1 MNLADDIKKF
11 FKGEVYDDEATL
23 QTYSHD
29 ASLFEIKP
37 ALVVAP
43 KDAKDIEAL
52 VKFATKYKGISLTPR
67 SGGTDMSGA
76 ALTESVVVDMQK
88 HLNHVKEVKEEYAIT
103 EPGVFYRD
111 FEAATLRKGLLLPSY
126 PASREICTVGGMV
139 ANNSG
144 GEKTLVYGKTER
156 YVASLKAVLADGKE
170 YELKALSEPELKKKM
185 RSRTFEGKLYKGLH
199 ALVTKNAEL
208 LKRAKPN
215 VPKNAAGYYLWNVW
229 DSERRIFDITKLFV
243 GSQGTLGIVTEI
255 KFKLIKPKPYAKML
269 VLFLRDTSVLGE
281 LAKTA
286 LQFSPESFESFDD
299 NTLKL
304 VFRYLPDLVKLIK
317 PKNMFSLALKFL
329 PEAWMILT
337 GGFPKLVMLL
347 EFTGDTE
354 EEALK
359 KMRACAVGL
368 KKFPLKMRQVASDEE
383 ARKYWVMRRESFN
396 LLRNHL
402 KNKRTAPF
410 IDDVVVRPDLLP
422 QFLPQ
427 LNHVLESYKS
437 LTYTIA
443 GHVGDGN
450 FHIIPL
456 MDMRDP
462 DSKKIIADLSKKV
475 YGLVLK
481 FGGSI
486 TGEHNDG
493 LIRTP
498 YLEQMYGKEV
508 YKLFQATKK
517 LFDPKNIFNPG
528 KKVDGD
534 LDYAMSHLR
543 TEQ

>member
-1 MNLADDIKKF
+1 MSLAAELKRIV
-11 FKGEVYDDEATL
+11 KGEVYDDAKVLE
-23 QTYSHD
+23 TYSHD
-29 ASLFEIKP
+29 ASLFEVKP

-43 KDAKDIEAL
+43 RDAKDICAL
-52 VKFATKYKGISLTPR
+52 VQYAAKHKGVSLTAR

-76 ALTESVVVDMQK
+76 ALTESVVVDVSK
-88 HLNHVKEVKEEYAIT
+88 HLNHIEEIGDGYAVA
-103 EPGVFYRD
+103 EPGVYYRD
-111 FEAATLRKGLLLPSY
+111 FEAATLRKGLLLPTY
-126 PASREICTVGGMV
+126 PASRETCTVGGMV

-156 YVASLKAVLADGKE
+156 YIMSMKAVLADGKE
-170 YELKALSEPELKKKM
+170 YELKPLTEKELKKKM
-185 RSRTFEGKLYKGLH
+185 RRQTFEGRLYKGLYT
-199 ALVTKNAEL
+199 LVVKNAEL
-208 LKRAKPN
+208 LTRAKPD

-229 DSERRIFDITKLFV
+229 DAEKKIFNITKLFV
-243 GSQGTLGIVTEI
+243 GSQGTLGIATEI
-255 KFKLIKPKPYAKML
+255 TFKLVKPKPYAKML
-269 VLFLRDTSVLGE
+269 VLFLRDTSVVGE

-286 LQFSPESFESFDD
+286 MRFTPESFESFDD

-304 VFRYLPDLVKLIK
+304 VFRYIVDLVKLIK

-337 GGFPKLVMLL
+337 GGFPKLVLLL
-347 EFTGDTE
+347 EFTGNSE
-354 EEALK
+354 AEALGK
-359 KMRACAVGL
+359 AKAAAAAL
-368 KKFPLKMRQVASDEE
+368 KKFPLKMRLVKSDEE

-396 LLRNHL
+396 LLRYHL

-410 IDDVVVRPDLLP
+410 IDDVVVRPERLP
-422 QFLPQ
+422 EFLPA
-427 LNHVLESYKS
+427 LNKILESYKN
-437 LTYTIA
+437 LTYTVA

-462 DSKKIIADLSKKV
+462 ASRQIIPELSEKV
-475 YGLVLK
+475 YDLVLK
-481 FGGSI
+481 FGGST

-498 YLEQMYGKEV
+498 YVEKMYGKEV
-508 YKLFQATKK
+508 YKLFKATKK

-534 LDYAMSHLR
+534 LEYAMEHLR
-543 TEQ
+543 TGQ